1 MTHSKCI
8 NKYMTTVYHKHHTI
22 KFVKGK
28 RIRTETLTKLTVKQH
43 AKEHK
48 RLYEQGGHLEDYVA
62 YKALSGQIGKE
73 EILLLRAKI
82 GASQPGK
89 LNPMYGRNHT
99 KKSRDQMSK
108 KRKGVKLSASHV
120 ANIIEARKKQTNLGI
135 HKHVGPCPRCGKT
148 GMNGGA
154 LWWHL
159 NAKQKCKSL

>member
-120 ANIIEARKKQTNLGI
+120 ANIVIARKRLVNHKHGI
-135 HKHVGPCPRCGKT
+135 HKTVICPTCNWKMNPANLKRHINVG
-148 GMNGGA
+148 
-154 LWWHL
+154 
-159 NAKQKCKSL
+159 KCKSL

>member
-1 MTHSKCI
+1 MTI
-8 NKYMTTVYHKHHTI
+8 YHEHHVI

-28 RIRTETLTKLTVKQH
+28 RIRTDITKRITVKQH

-48 RLYEQGGHLEDYVA
+48 TLYEVGGHKADLLA
-62 YKALSGQIGKE
+62 WKALSGQIGKE
-73 EILLLRAKI
+73 QILHERALL

-89 LNPMYGRNHT
+89 LNGMYGKNHS
-99 KKSRDQMSK
+99 KKSRAQMSK

-120 ANIIEARKKQTNLGI
+120 ANITEARKKQTNLGI
-135 HKHVGPCPRCGKT
+135 HKHVGPCPRCGRT

-154 LWWHL
+154 LYHHL